1 MTEGLRAILELVARQ
16 PHLPRTYMALL
27 VGQDHDTLAAR
38 LAEGTAAG
46 LLAERGSC
54 CGQET
59 TFAITPA
66 GMRAL

>member
-1 MTEGLRAILELVARQ
+1 MTGELRAVLELVARQ

-27 VGQDHDTLAAR
+27 LGQDPDTLAAR
-38 LAEGTAAG
+38 LAEGAAAG
-46 LLAERGSC
+46 LVAEQGSC